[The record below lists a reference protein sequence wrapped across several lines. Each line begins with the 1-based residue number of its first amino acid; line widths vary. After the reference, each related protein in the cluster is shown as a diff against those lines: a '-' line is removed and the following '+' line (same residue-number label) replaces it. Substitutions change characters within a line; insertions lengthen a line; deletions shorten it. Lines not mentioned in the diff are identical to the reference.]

1 MSYLP
6 GNTNTGN
13 TNNPILKNITDG
25 LNFANAK
32 IGEAAKK
39 VQDTATDAVR
49 TVTGNQQPQGLYG
62 TPAAPSGG
70 KKRRSRGKRGGYSA
84 NTPLNNIASSASPYK
99 GVETAQPHNWVGGK
113 SKRGGR
119 RRKTRRTRRNRRS
132 RRMRR

>member
-6 GNTNTGN
+6 GNEPSILNDITKSLSAGVNTIN
-13 TNNPILKNITDG
+13 DE
-25 LNFANAK
+25 
-32 IGEAAKK
+32 IGKAAETVKK
-39 VQDTATDAVR
+39 TATDAVSS
-49 TVTGNQQPQGLYG
+49 VTGNQQPQGLYG

-70 KKRRSRGKRGGYSA
+70 KKKRSRGKRGGYSA

>member
-6 GNTNTGN
+6 QQQSSYFDK
-13 TNNPILKNITDG
+13 LKEG
-25 LNFANAK
+25 LYTINDE
-32 IGEAAKK
+32 IGKAAETVKK
-39 VQDTATDAVR
+39 TATDAVSS
-49 TVTGNQQPQGLYG
+49 VTGKPSPGPYG
-62 TPAAPSGG
+62 VPPSGVPPSGG